1 MNRSLKKLLA
11 GVLALVM
18 LFALLPA
25 MGGLVRESD
34 AAYDSYVAVTA
45 SSQLTA
51 GERYL
56 LT

>member
-1 MNRSLKKLLA
+1 MNHSLKKLLA

-45 SSQLTA
+45 
-51 GERYL
+51 
-56 LT
+56 